1 MSFQTYEN
9 ICELLYVGG
18 DDEYLFTNAFL
29 AVEWNLIA
37 QSDNC
42 VNTCLNRVLRQDDCL
57 LLFFGENLKEIRLDI
72 LQRNPGTFIRD
83 PNSPHLCPVLSL
95 KKNLLSHPD
104 LLKNGFPLFLGD
116 SQYERLI
123 KIFHKVIR
131 ENKDIFEKLG
141 VESGRSWVAF
151 YQKRFYNTVS
161 CQMHCVSSNFI
172 HMPQGLL
179 DNHEIERRC

>member
-1 MSFQTYEN
+1 MSQFMSGIQQTVINDKIRKGGSLNEGKRPMSFQTYEN

-29 AVEWNLIA
+29 AVEWNLMA

-95 KKNLLSHPD
+95 KKI
-104 LLKNGFPLFLGD
+104 FLVT
-116 SQYERLI
+116 L
-123 KIFHKVIR
+123 
-131 ENKDIFEKLG
+131 
-141 VESGRSWVAF
+141 
-151 YQKRFYNTVS
+151 T
-161 CQMHCVSSNFI
+161 C
-172 HMPQGLL
+172 
-179 DNHEIERRC
+179 